1 MALTDVQAR
10 TAKPGEKP
18 YKLSD
23 GGWLFLLVKPSGSKL
38 WRMAY
43 RVAGKEKLLSLGAY
57 PQLSLKD
64 ARTKRDE
71 AKALPVAGID
81 PGEQEKQ
88 DKIATAA
95 TQTNTLSQIAVE
107 LLEKKRSEGKAE
119 ATFSKFEWLNN
130 GQASAAGRSQR
141 QSGRRLNRSGC
152 LSSSRAEAGFNGWT
166 MAQRRAH
173 GQPNSLSSSR
183 ELGPYATFETLRFGG
198 KAF

>member
-10 TAKPGEKP
+10 NAKPGAKP

-43 RVAGKEKLLSLGAY
+43 RFAGKEKLLSLGAY

-71 AKALPVAGID
+71 AKALLVAGID
-81 PGEQEKQ
+81 PGEQKKA

-95 TQTNTLSQIAVE
+95 TQTN
-107 LLEKKRSEGKAE
+107 
-119 ATFSKFEWLNN
+119 
-130 GQASAAGRSQR
+130 
-141 QSGRRLNRSGC
+141 
-152 LSSSRAEAGFNGWT
+152 
-166 MAQRRAH
+166 
-173 GQPNSLSSSR
+173 SL
-183 ELGPYATFETLRFGG
+183 
-198 KAF
+198 